1 MKLAV
6 FADGTWN
13 RVEKEGVG
21 TNVVRLHHL
30 AVNDPARGQRTFY
43 DPGVG
48 TNAWQRL
55 QGGLFG
61 VGISQ
66 NIKDGYSFLVEHWG
80 ADDNETAHEVYLF
93 GFSRGA
99 YTVRSLGGLL
109 GRIGLVR
116 TLKDVDEAYDLYREG
131 TPEQR
136 AAFQSA
142 KVLTKPRIRMIG
154 VWDTVGALGIP
165 LNWLNQLN
173 PYPHRFHDTTLG
185 RRVEA
190 AYHAV
195 AVDERRVAYQP
206 TLWDPLPAGSTQT
219 LEQVFFP
226 GVHSDVGRLRRRP
239 APGRDHARVDAPAGK
254 APRHVA
260 ERRPAAAA
268 LHRAALLR
276 PDPHADEVPA
286 NPAQTARHPA
296 RQHLGHGAPP
306 LGGAGPGVQPLPL
319 PLRDQ
324 QPRPRPQVPL
334 DRLAGALTR
343 PALVGMLSTARTPP
357 CASRVARPAG
367 GATRRVATTRGPPA
381 RRLPPGSRPA
391 GWRGTGTPSPMPAC

>member
-80 ADDNETAHEVYLF
+80 ADASETAHEVYLF

-116 TLKDVDEAYDLYREG
+116 TPKDVDEAYDLYREG
-131 TPEQR
+131 TAEQR
-136 AAFQSA
+136 AAFQNA

-165 LNWLNQLN
+165 LNWLNQFN

-195 AVDERRVAYQP
+195 AVDERRVAYEP

-226 GVHSDVGRLRRRP
+226 GVHSDVGGGYEDDRRLGEITLEWMLRRAKRHGMLLSDDRLP
-239 APGRDHARVDAPAGK
+239 QPCTVPHCYGLIHTPMKYLPIRRKPRDIQHGSISGTVRHRWEAPGQACNPYPYETSNLARDHKFPWIDWPE
-254 APRHVA
+254 P
-260 ERRPAAAA
+260 
-268 LHRAALLR
+268 
-276 PDPHADEVPA
+276 
-286 NPAQTARHPA
+286 
-296 RQHLGHGAPP
+296 
-306 LGGAGPGVQPLPL
+306 
-319 PLRDQ
+319 
-324 QPRPRPQVPL
+324 
-334 DRLAGALTR
+334 
-343 PALVGMLSTARTPP
+343 
-357 CASRVARPAG
+357 
-367 GATRRVATTRGPPA
+367 
-381 RRLPPGSRPA
+381 
-391 GWRGTGTPSPMPAC
+391 